1 MRRILA
7 AVLLISLLAWAGAYW
22 AQPPAELNVWTAR
35 DQLILL
41 TGLGAYALMALIML
55 LAVRPMWLETRMD
68 GLDKMYRLHKW
79 SGILAAVLAAAHY
92 LIKLGKPVLLALFD
106 PVPKTPRAA
115 ALLDMFRGSAKDIGE
130 WAVWI
135 LAALVLLTL
144 WRRFPYHIWR
154 QVHRIAA
161 VIFLVVAFHG
171 VVLTPA
177 AWWWQPA
184 GWLVALC
191 TAVGSVCALMALTG
205 NIGRGRRYRGQVL
218 AIDHLS
224 DDILAL
230 TCRVEGNWHH
240 RAGQFAFLTA
250 DRREGAHPFTVSG
263 ADDGTGRV
271 QFSIKAL
278 GDYTR
283 RLQRSLQVGQD
294 VIIEGPYGCFD
305 FQRDDGR
312 PQIWV
317 AAGIGVT
324 PFISWMESLQTDP
337 DTAPLATLYYCAR
350 NAGDAPF
357 ADHLKA
363 LCARVPNVTL
373 QVRYSDT
380 QRPLTAAELT
390 ADHKPGAPWPSVWF
404 CGPAGFADALKD
416 GLHRRGMPVSEL
428 FHQEAFQMR

>member
-7 AVLLISLLAWAGAYW
+7 AVLLISLLAWAGAWW

-41 TGLGAYALMALIML
+41 TGLGAYAVMTLIML
-55 LAVRPMWLETRMD
+55 LAVRPMWLETRMG

-79 SGILAAVLAAAHY
+79 SGILAAALAAAHY
-92 LIKLGKPVLLALFD
+92 LIKLGKPLLLALFD

-130 WAVWI
+130 WALWI
-135 LAALVLLTL
+135 LAAMVLLTL

-184 GWLVALC
+184 GWLVAIC
-191 TAVGSVCALMALTG
+191 TAVGTVCALMALTG

-240 RAGQFAFLTA
+240 RAGQFAFLTTN
-250 DRREGAHPFTVSG
+250 RREGAHPYTVSG

-283 RLQRSLQVGQD
+283 RLQRNLQVGQD

-312 PQIWV
+312 QQIWV

-337 DTAPLATLYYCAR
+337 DTAPVATLYYCAR
-350 NAGDAPF
+350 NADDAPF

-373 QVRYSDT
+373 DVRYSET
-380 QRPLTAAELT
+380 QRPLTAAELAAHHT
-390 ADHKPGAPWPSVWF
+390 PGAPWPSVWF

>member
-7 AVLLISLLAWAGAYW
+7 AVLLLSLLAWAGTVW
-22 AQPPAELNVWTAR
+22 TNPPAEFNIWTLR

-55 LAVRPMWLETRMD
+55 LAVRPQWIESRVG

-79 SGILAAVLAAAHY
+79 SGILATALAAAHY
-92 LIKLGKPVLLALFD
+92 LVKIGKPLLLALFD
-106 PVPKTPRAA
+106 PVPKTPRATA
-115 ALLDMFRGSAKDIGE
+115 WLDMFRGSAKDIGE
-130 WAVWI
+130 WAVWV
-135 LAALVLLTL
+135 LVALVVLTL
-144 WRRFPYHIWR
+144 WRRFPYHLWR

-161 VIFLVVAFHG
+161 VVFLVVAFHG

-184 GWLVALC
+184 GWLVAAA
-191 TAVGSVCALMALTG
+191 TAVGSVCAVMALTG
-205 NIGRGRRYRGQVL
+205 LIGRARRHKGLVL
-218 AIDHLS
+218 SVDPLS
-224 DDILAL
+224 DDILSL
-230 TCRVEGNWHH
+230 TCRVEGDWHH

-283 RLQRSLQVGQD
+283 RLQTSLKPGQA
-294 VIIEGPYGCFD
+294 VMVEGPYGCFD
-305 FQRDDGR
+305 LQPDDGR

-324 PFISWMESLQTDP
+324 PFISWLESLQAEP
-337 DTAPLATLYYCAR
+337 ERAPQAALYYCAR
-350 NAGDAPF
+350 NEADAPF
-357 ADHLKA
+357 ARKLET
-363 LCARVPNVTL
+363 LCAQVPRVALRVW
-373 QVRYSDT
+373 YSEG
-380 QRPLTAAELT
+380 QRPLSAADLLT
-390 ADHKPGAPWPSVWF
+390 GHIAGAPWPSVWF
-404 CGPAGFADALKD
+404 CGPTGFADALKD
-416 GLHRRGMPVSEL
+416 GLHRRGMPVRRL
-428 FHQEAFQMR
+428 FHQEVFQMR